1 MAITLAVA
9 GLVVS
14 CGAFAVAAAS
24 AWFSRRQLQ
33 LSERQRERD
42 FEATVVAELVSFNRC
57 AETFDYELLVTNAGP
72 AVARDVDVSIVEW
85 NDEGPLGHMIETVD
99 VAPALLR
106 GEQRTVTLRLPIEK
120 ARFEDRS
127 RSIELASDY
136 FDDNGVRN
144 VRLAFMF
151 DGDLLLTPPQPPYPS
166 SRGLSYAPGS

>member
-1 MAITLAVA
+1 VAIALAVA

-14 CGAFAVAAAS
+14 CGAFAVAGAS

-42 FEATVVAELVSFNRC
+42 FEATVVAELVSFNRNP
-57 AETFDYELLVTNAGP
+57 ETLDYELWVTNAGP

-85 NDEGPLGHMIETVD
+85 NDEGPFGYQIDTVD

-106 GEQRTVTLRLPIEK
+106 SEQRTVTLRLPIER
-120 ARFEDRS
+120 ARFQDRS

-144 VRLAFMF
+144 VRLAFMS
-151 DGDLLLTPPQPPYPS
+151 DGDLVLTPPQPPYPS
-166 SRGLSYAPGS
+166 SRRLSYPPGS